1 MMRLKELPDAVVAG
15 REALTLAGLCEHP
28 ADLAVG
34 GTSGTET
41 PDLGASRCGKALQ
54 VLFRDLL
61 ISEPVVQP
69 DLDHVEIESV

>member
-41 PDLGASRCGKALQ
+41 PDLGASRCGLQ

>member
-1 MMRLKELPDAVVAG
+1 MMVLKELPDAVVAG

-41 PDLGASRCGKALQ
+41 PDLGASRCGEA
-54 VLFRDLL
+54 FRCCFV
-61 ISEPVVQP
+61 IC
-69 DLDHVEIESV
+69 